1 MDGRRRKT
9 TAEMGAIA
17 QSSSHINRNIPKL
30 SGTRKGRSKRAG
42 KKKNP
47 SFRAR
52 LIRLLFPPFL
62 AVFVLSGA
70 VLIYYHGKFS
80 RWIDALLIENDP
92 VSRIVLAR
100 PFSIKVG
107 QQYSLA
113 GLIRHLER
121 VGYDERA
128 SKVGRWRRHTS
139 GVVEFGSESEYF
151 SAGFNAG
158 RLTRLTRNGLP
169 LKELQLPPA
178 FLSSMS
184 FHTRKKRKPLSFDA
198 YPKDLI
204 NSVLAAEDT
213 RFFQHKGID
222 LMGLTRATIV
232 NLMHRQIRQGG
243 STLTQQFAKNYFF
256 SQQRSWKRKGEEILM
271 ALMLEQRLTKR
282 QIFELYANEVY
293 LGQVGSFAMHGLGQG
308 ALVFFGKECRELTL
322 AQAAAIAAMIPS
334 PNRLSPY
341 RHGNALESRRNRIL
355 DRMSDLGM
363 ISAREIS
370 QAKKESLQV
379 IPSHL
384 LDSTNAPHF
393 VDHLSSRLTSD
404 LGLNVWEPVDLEIQ
418 STLDLDLQHVAF
430 TVMQSGLQRIEQSMV
445 RSPHRPNIQGAFIAV
460 DPLTGDIL
468 ALIGG
473 RDYAR
478 GQYNRATRSLRQPG
492 STFKPFAYATAFEV
506 ARKQNRSTEMTLSTA
521 ISDTPYTLHY
531 GSRTYRPSNYRDR
544 YFGTVSVRQALAN
557 SLNIPAVRVAEW
569 AGFDQIQE
577 LSEAVGFGVRMKPYP
592 SIVLGSQEVSLLEL
606 AQGYQVLANEG
617 VKMPLR
623 LWNRVTLDGEGLQIA
638 SNVGS
643 RIISAET
650 AFFITSALES
660 VLEEGTARKARAAG
674 FTLPAAGKTGST
686 TDSWFVGY
694 TPDLLCLVWVGTDQA
709 PHLNLSGSAAALPI
723 WIDFM
728 KTALSLGKLSGEGF
742 RIPAGI
748 RRLLIDPASGLKA
761 NRDCTEKRIE
771 YYLPGA
777 EPSGECRTHGFQQS
791 MLLGEKTVKESQVSR

>member
-1 MDGRRRKT
+1 M
-9 TAEMGAIA
+9 
-17 QSSSHINRNIPKL
+17 
-30 SGTRKGRSKRAG
+30 
-42 KKKNP
+42 
-47 SFRAR
+47 
-52 LIRLLFPPFL
+52 RLLLPLFL
-62 AVFVLSGA
+62 AAIVLSGA

-92 VSRIVLAR
+92 VSRVVLAR
-100 PFSIKVG
+100 PFSIQAG
-107 QQYSLA
+107 QRYPLA
-113 GLIRHLER
+113 GLIRQLER
-121 VGYDERA
+121 VGYDEGA
-128 SKVGRWRRHTS
+128 SKSGRWRRHTS
-139 GVVEFGSESEYF
+139 GVVEFGSESEHF
-151 SAGFNAG
+151 SAGFNSG

-169 LKELQLPPA
+169 IKELRLPPA

-198 YPKDLI
+198 YPKNLI
-204 NSVLAAEDT
+204 NAILAAEDD
-213 RFFQHKGID
+213 RFFQHGGID

-232 NLMHRQIRQGG
+232 NLMHGQIRQGG

-256 SQQRSWKRKGEEILM
+256 SQQRTWKRKSEEILM

-308 ALVFFGKECRELTL
+308 ASVFFGKECRELTL

-341 RHGNALESRRNRIL
+341 RHGKALESRRNRIL
-355 DRMSDLGM
+355 DRMGDLGM
-363 ISAREIS
+363 LSAREIS
-370 QAKKESLQV
+370 QAKTELLRVTS
-379 IPSHL
+379 SHL

-393 VDHLSSRLTSD
+393 VDHLSGRLTSD
-404 LGLNVWEPVDLEIQ
+404 LGLNIWEPVDLEVQ
-418 STLDLDLQHVAF
+418 STLDLDLQHAAF
-430 TVMQSGLQRIEQSMV
+430 KAIQSGLQRIEQSMV
-445 RSPHRPNIQGAFIAV
+445 RRSHQPNIQGAFIAV

-478 GQYNRATRSLRQPG
+478 GQYNRATKSLRQPG

-506 ARKQNRSTEMTLSTA
+506 ARKRNRSTEMTLSTA

-544 YFGTVSVRQALAN
+544 YFGTVSVRQAIAS
-557 SLNIPAVRVAEW
+557 SLNVPAVRVAEW
-569 AGFDQIQE
+569 AGFDEIQE
-577 LSEAVGFGVRMKPYP
+577 LAMAVGFQARVKPYP
-592 SIVLGSQEVSLLEL
+592 SMALGSQEVSLLEL
-606 AQGYQVLANEG
+606 AQGYQVLANGG
-617 VKMPLR
+617 VKIPLC
-623 LWNRVTLDGEGLQIA
+623 LWRGVTLDGRELPMPANSG
-638 SNVGS
+638 N

-650 AFFITSALES
+650 AFFVTSALQS

-674 FTLPAAGKTGST
+674 FALPAAGKTGST
-686 TDSWFVGY
+686 TDAWFVGY
-694 TPDLLCLVWVGTDQA
+694 TPDLLCLVWVGADQA

-728 KTALSLGKLSGEGF
+728 ERALSLGKLSGKGF
-742 RIPAGI
+742 RIPTGVNGV
-748 RRLLIDPASGLKA
+748 LIDPASGLKA
-761 NRDCTEKRIE
+761 SRGCPEKRIE

-777 EPSGECRTHGFQQS
+777 EPSRECRTHEFQQS
-791 MLLGEKTVKESQVSR
+791 GLIGKKTVQERKILR

>member
-9 TAEMGAIA
+9 TAKIGTIA
-17 QSSSHINRNIPKL
+17 RSSSSRNRDITK
-30 SGTRKGRSKRAG
+30 SSRTRKGRTKRVG

-47 SFRAR
+47 SFRSR

-62 AVFVLSGA
+62 AAMVLSGA

-80 RWIDALLIENDP
+80 RWIDALLIENNP

-100 PFSIKVG
+100 PFSIKAG
-107 QQYSLA
+107 QKYSLA

-128 SKVGRWRRHTS
+128 SKSGRWRRHTS
-139 GVVEFGSESEYF
+139 GVVEFGSESEHF

-158 RLTRLTRNGLP
+158 RLTRLTRDGLP
-169 LKELQLPPA
+169 LKELRLPPA

-184 FHTRKKRKPLSFDA
+184 FHTRKKRKPLGFDA
-198 YPKDLI
+198 YPENLI
-204 NSVLAAEDT
+204 NAVLAAEDT
-213 RFFQHKGID
+213 RFFQHEGID

-256 SQQRSWKRKGEEILM
+256 SQQRAWKRKGEEILM

-308 ALVFFGKECRELTL
+308 ASVFFGKECRELTL

-341 RHGNALESRRNRIL
+341 RHSKALESRRNRIL

-363 ISAREIS
+363 ISSKEIM
-370 QAKKESLQV
+370 QAKKESLRV
-379 IPSHL
+379 VPSHL

-404 LGLNVWEPVDLEIQ
+404 LGLNVWEPVDLEVQ
-418 STLDLDLQHVAF
+418 STLDLDLQHAAF
-430 TVMQSGLQRIEQSMV
+430 KVMQSGLRSIEQSMV
-445 RSPHRPNIQGAFIAV
+445 QSPHRPNIQGAFIAV

-506 ARKQNRSTEMTLSTA
+506 ARKRNRSTEMTLSTA
-521 ISDTPYTLHY
+521 ISDAPYTLHY
-531 GSRTYRPSNYRDR
+531 GSRTYRPSNYKDR
-544 YFGTVSVRQALAN
+544 YFGTVSVRQALAS
-557 SLNIPAVRVAEW
+557 SLNVPAVRVAEW
-569 AGFDQIQE
+569 AGFDEIQE
-577 LSEAVGFGVRMKPYP
+577 LSKAVGFRVRMKPYP
-592 SIVLGSQEVSLLEL
+592 SMALGSQEVSLLEL

-617 VKMPLR
+617 VKIPLR
-623 LWNRVTLDGEGLQIA
+623 LWSRVTLDGKGLQIA
-638 SNVGS
+638 SNAGS
-643 RIISAET
+643 RMISAET
-650 AFFITSALES
+650 AFFVTSALES
-660 VLEEGTARKARAAG
+660 VLEEGTARKARAVG

-686 TDSWFVGY
+686 TDAWFVGY

-728 KTALSLGKLSGEGF
+728 KRALSLGKLSGKGF
-742 RIPAGI
+742 RIPTGV
-748 RRLLIDPASGLKA
+748 RGLLIDPASGLKA
-761 NRDCTEKRIE
+761 NRGCPKKRIE

-791 MLLGEKTVKESQVSR
+791 VLLGEKTGQERKIPK